1 MGLAE
6 KRVAKAF
13 EANEFET
20 ILKEIKDIVG
30 KDIAVNVDWKTLST
44 DGMSH
49 LYNKAWP
56 PVYFEPLVNSLKSI
70 CQDDMGKEALN
81 DELETIIIKNEA
93 GNSSS
98 NTWASF
104 DNNTLTLDHKPTS
117 NVHNVAE
124 RTKSLQTLLEN
135 NL

>member
-13 EANEFET
+13 EANEFES
-20 ILKEIKDIVG
+20 ILKDIKNIVG
-30 KDIAVNVDWKTLST
+30 KDITVNVDWKTLST

-56 PVYFEPLVNSLKSI
+56 SVYFEPLTNALKSI
-70 CQDDMGKEALN
+70 CQDDMGKDALN

-93 GNSSS
+93 GNSSA

-104 DNNTLTLDHKPTS
+104 ENKTLTLDHKPTT
-117 NVHNVAE
+117 NVHYVAE